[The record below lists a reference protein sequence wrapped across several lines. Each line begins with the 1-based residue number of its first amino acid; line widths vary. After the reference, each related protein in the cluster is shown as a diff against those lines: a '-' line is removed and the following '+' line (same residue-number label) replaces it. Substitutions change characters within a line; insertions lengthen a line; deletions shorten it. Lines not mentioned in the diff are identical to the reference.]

1 MADSLKFISTPTNL
15 FIVGFITL
23 FVFIILPIMF
33 ITFNSYGV
41 SSEQV
46 KILSD
51 RYDQLPSKNPVS
63 DILNNPDKLIKL
75 FSKENMPPSEQCFV
89 NFYSLACRFSGFIG
103 PMDEGY
109 WDPET
114 SIRLAVK
121 AGCRTFV
128 LEIDYMDECMGD
140 TISYYP
146 RIAIRDV
153 QGRLRINY
161 ESDKPACNSGR
172 RSNIRDVC
180 GKINDYAFSSSCTN
194 NTDPVIIVLYFL
206 RQPPGAYN
214 STAVL
219 DYYSNVAK
227 GLSCFKNRFLT
238 NELDGGTYYR
248 QTQQS
253 KILINNIKDYY
264 NKVLI
269 FSNANTSGF
278 RTDKSHY
285 ASDEDLDFLVNL
297 CLKYNPPTNSNII
310 DNSSNFGVLSSVEDY
325 LQIPA
330 DRSYKLIEDTKLRW
344 TLCLSSDPS
353 IPVSKPLYNTITSQY
368 GINCVPIV
376 LFDFKNDFMFTA
388 NLFKKYSFIPKP
400 KSLRYIK
407 AGDVIPQ
414 TPVDTTVADVTN
426 VSKP

>member
-51 RYDQLPSKNPVS
+51 RYDQLPSKKPVS
-63 DILNNPDKLIKL
+63 DLLANLSKLPR
-75 FSKENMPPSEQCFV
+75 FDPMPISEQCFV

-140 TISYYP
+140 TVSYYP

-180 GKINDYAFSSSCTN
+180 GKINDYAFSSACTN
-194 NTDPVIIVLYFL
+194 NTDPVVIVLYFL

-214 STAVL
+214 SNTVL
-219 DYYSNVAK
+219 EYYSNVAK
-227 GLSCFKNRFLT
+227 SLSCFQNRFLT

-248 QTQQS
+248 QTQES
-253 KILINNIKDYY
+253 KLLMNNIKDYY

-278 RTDKSHY
+278 RTKSSAY
-285 ASDEDLDFLVNL
+285 ASHEDLDFLVNL
-297 CLKYNPPTNSNII
+297 RLKYNPPANSNII
-310 DNSSNFGVLSSVEDY
+310 DNGGNFGVLSTVEDY

-330 DRSYKLIEDTKLRW
+330 DRSYGLKEDTKIHW

-353 IPVSKPLYNTITSQY
+353 IPVSKPLYKTITSRF
-368 GINCVPIV
+368 GIHCVPIV
-376 LFDFKNDFMFTA
+376 LFDFKNDFMFSDDS
-388 NLFKKYSFIPKP
+388 FKKYSFIPKP
-400 KSLRYIK
+400 ADLRYIK
-407 AGDVIPQ
+407 SEDVVPA
-414 TPVDTTVADVTN
+414 TPVNTTVADVTN
-426 VSKP
+426 VSRLD